1 MTSQIKERIWLTLIL
16 CLFGAGW
23 GITQPFAK
31 IAVSGG
37 YRHFGLIFWQL
48 VIGAVILGAVL
59 ALRGRGL
66 PWGRRQVAFYLLIAV
81 LGTIL
86 PNATSYEA
94 VRHLP
99 SGVLSVGIATVP
111 MFAFPIALMLG
122 LDRFSALR
130 VIGLLFGLGGVWLLA
145 GPEGLPDPAMV
156 VWLPL
161 ALVAPLLYGIEG
173 NIVARYGTGGAGPTQ
188 LLCGASIV
196 GAVMALPMAITTGTW
211 IDPRPPWDAPDY
223 ALIASSVIHA
233 FVYTGYVWLVGRAG
247 PVFAGQ
253 VSYLVTGFG
262 VVWAMLILGERYSGF
277 FWGAFGLM
285 LIGLFLVQ
293 PRDNAILAQTGPEG
307 EDEPGN
313 ETGTL
318 R

>member
-1 MTSQIKERIWLTLIL
+1 MSPQVRERIWLTLIL

-48 VIGAVILGAVL
+48 VIGAVILGIVL
-59 ALRGRGL
+59 ALRGRPL
-66 PWGRRQVAFYLLIAV
+66 PLGRRQLAFYLLIAV
-81 LGTIL
+81 LGTIA
-86 PNATSYEA
+86 PNASSYEA
-94 VRHLP
+94 LRHLP
-99 SGVLSVGIATVP
+99 SGVLSVAIATVP
-111 MFAFPIALMLG
+111 MFAFPVALMLG

-130 VIGLLFGLGGVWLLA
+130 VLGLLFGLGGVWLLA
-145 GPEGLPDPAMV
+145 GPTGLPDPAMV

-173 NIVARYGTGGAGPTQ
+173 NIVAKYGTGGAGPVQ

-196 GAVMALPMAITTGTW
+196 GAVIVLPLALLTDTW
-211 IDPRPPWDAPDY
+211 IDPRPPWGAPD
-223 ALIASSVIHA
+223 AGLVGSSVVHA
-233 FVYTGYVWLVGRAG
+233 FVYAGYVWLVGRAG

-262 VVWAMLILGERYSGF
+262 VVWAMLLLGERYSGF

-285 LIGLFLVQ
+285 LAGMFLVQ
-293 PRDNAILAQTGPEG
+293 PRDNVALADGRPSGEGKGADNMGP
-307 EDEPGN
+307 
-313 ETGTL
+313 T